1 MKNIKGYYSW
11 IHSLNQA
18 ANKVQT
24 NQQNL
29 LTETTKATSSIGDAS
44 GKSTKVRVSRER
56 GGVLPGTFGSMSDEE
71 QAANIGMGIVNLI
84 RTVNTGIR
92 PDAKKTTE
100 APNPSLKPSEQ
111 IRLTPKGVGNI
122 MGAARA
128 ISRAEKGTGE
138 TIFGDESFEKVSP
151 DTTTGGPQASPENI
165 ATYREIRRSQSSP
178 DLAVSDTDGDGDKD
192 VTDVG
197 NANAHHHKVTLGNPK
212 FTNPLAAQA
221 RIDAGNPAQGDDELV
236 AKGKIPT
243 PVSTMAS
250 IAPQMPVEEPAEEPA
265 EEPEETTPVP
275 QRSVPSSPTVKK
287 TPIKSAV
294 KGLTPDAEGR
304 ATLGGGAR
312 VRVVTRP
319 KTTNESVSQKI
330 SKFLG
335 Y

>member
-56 GGVLPGTFGSMSDEE
+56 GGVLPGTFGSGSDEE
-71 QAANIGMGIVNLI
+71 QATNIGMGILDLI
-84 RTVNTGIR
+84 TTVNTGIR
-92 PDAKKTTE
+92 PDAKKTTA

-111 IRLTPKGVGNI
+111 IRLTPKSVGNI

-138 TIFGDESFEKVSP
+138 TIFGDESFEEVSP

-165 ATYREIRRSQSSP
+165 ATYREIRQSKSQSSP
-178 DLAVSDTDGDGDKD
+178 DLAVSDTDDDGDGD
-192 VTDVG
+192 VTDVQ
-197 NANAHHHKVTLGNPK
+197 NANAHQHEVTLGNPK
-212 FTNPLAAQA
+212 FTNPFAAQA
-221 RIDAGNPAQGDDELV
+221 RIDAGNPAPGDDELV
-236 AKGKIPT
+236 AK
-243 PVSTMAS
+243 
-250 IAPQMPVEEPAEEPA
+250 
-265 EEPEETTPVP
+265 
-275 QRSVPSSPTVKK
+275 
-287 TPIKSAV
+287 
-294 KGLTPDAEGR
+294 
-304 ATLGGGAR
+304 